1 MKAYGSNLFS
11 GAHKIDSRETYL
23 CNEKNNKLSI
33 TKDSSS
39 PMSPLKNKNKVLSG
53 SPFTKILRSQSLSR
67 WDGDDRGNKDIQ
79 RTVSIAIKGKRE
91 DLPNQ

>member
-1 MKAYGSNLFS
+1 
-11 GAHKIDSRETYL
+11 
-23 CNEKNNKLSI
+23 
-33 TKDSSS
+33 
-39 PMSPLKNKNKVLSG
+39 MSPLKNKNKVLSG